1 MSEEENAIMAE
12 RGETGKAIGGQV
24 GEKAGGQAGAAVG
37 GYFGGPLGAAIGQY
51 VGEKVGKEIGEK
63 VGDKAEEELK
73 DLVSGDK
80 KSGGGGCSGGS
91 ASGDQSSDSVPGTS
105 PSSLGDV
112 NIEDLDMSTNQMC
125 KKTYTVFRAI
135 PKTYPWPQA
144 QRDNVSDQFTPQD
157 GSMIGMKAVGGYYGD
172 DYYDTDGNATLIK
185 SERIVYNSEEMQ
197 FIAVTTKDGHVF
209 YVLINYSAEN
219 AEDQVFFLN
228 KVDDYDLYALL
239 YAGAED
245 NDEKKKITPEQAAQA
260 AEKANGRVQ
269 SGDGADTADTE
280 ETAEDG
286 EDATDSAAQAKPV
299 PMNKNSMMLVFG
311 AIALIGVGGA
321 GFFIMKKKN
330 GGGNSKSA
338 MQDEPEYDDD
348 NEITEDED
356 DMKFYDDQD
365 DEI

>member
-1 MSEEENAIMAE
+1 M
-12 RGETGKAIGGQV
+12 
-24 GEKAGGQAGAAVG
+24 
-37 GYFGGPLGAAIGQY
+37 Y
-51 VGEKVGKEIGEK
+51 
-63 VGDKAEEELK
+63 
-73 DLVSGDK
+73 
-80 KSGGGGCSGGS
+80 
-91 ASGDQSSDSVPGTS
+91 
-105 PSSLGDV
+105 
-112 NIEDLDMSTNQMC
+112 
-125 KKTYTVFRAI
+125 
-135 PKTYPWPQA
+135 
-144 QRDNVSDQFTPQD
+144 
-157 GSMIGMKAVGGYYGD
+157 
-172 DYYDTDGNATLIK
+172 NATLIK

-219 AEDQVFFLN
+219 GQDNVYFLN
-228 KVDDYDLYALL
+228 RVDDYDLYALL
-239 YAGAED
+239 YAG
-245 NDEKKKITPEQAAQA
+245 DENKDSKITPEQAAQA

-269 SGDGADTADTE
+269 SDDGADTADDTE
-280 ETAEDG
+280 ATAEDG

-321 GFFIMKKKN
+321 GFFLMKKKN

>member
-1 MSEEENAIMAE
+1 M
-12 RGETGKAIGGQV
+12 KARFFSAMLAAFMLATASVGGITASAA
-24 GEKAGGQAGAAVG
+24 EKATAA
-37 GYFGGPLGAAIGQY
+37 
-51 VGEKVGKEIGEK
+51 E
-63 VGDKAEEELK
+63 DSAETTAVDE
-73 DLVSGDK
+73 DS
-80 KSGGGGCSGGS
+80 S
-91 ASGDQSSDSVPGTS
+91 ADTTETTADTAESSDTEETSSVSEDNTDDMEKFREVMSDLAEAGTTEVE
-105 PSSLGDV
+105 PD
-112 NIEDLDMSTNQMC
+112 
-125 KKTYTVFRAI
+125 
-135 PKTYPWPQA
+135 
-144 QRDNVSDQFTPQD
+144 
-157 GSMIGMKAVGGYYGD
+157 YYGD
-172 DYYDTDGNATLIK
+172 SYYDTDGNATLIK

-245 NDEKKKITPEQAAQA
+245 DDEKKKITPEQAAQA

-338 MQDEPEYDDD
+338 MQVEPEYDDD
-348 NEITEDED
+348 NEITED

>member
-1 MSEEENAIMAE
+1 MKTRMISAVMA
-12 RGETGKAIGGQV
+12 AFMLAV
-24 GEKAGGQAGAAVG
+24 ASVG
-37 GYFGGPLGAAIGQY
+37 GITAS
-51 VGEKVGKEIGEK
+51 
-63 VGDKAEEELK
+63 AEEGTAETTETT
-73 DLVSGDK
+73 
-80 KSGGGGCSGGS
+80 
-91 ASGDQSSDSVPGTS
+91 ASEPADESSDDMEKFREVMGELAEAGTTEVK
-105 PSSLGDV
+105 PD
-112 NIEDLDMSTNQMC
+112 
-125 KKTYTVFRAI
+125 
-135 PKTYPWPQA
+135 
-144 QRDNVSDQFTPQD
+144 
-157 GSMIGMKAVGGYYGD
+157 YYGD
-172 DYYDTDGNATLIK
+172 SYYDTDGNATLIK

-245 NDEKKKITPEQAAQA
+245 DDDKKKITPEQAAQA

-269 SGDGADTADTE
+269 SGDGADTTDTAE
-280 ETAEDG
+280 IAEDG
-286 EDATDSAAQAKPV
+286 EDATNSAAQAKPM
-299 PMNKNSMMLVFG
+299 PMNKNSMILVFG

-330 GGGNSKSA
+330 GGNSKSA
-338 MQDEPEYDDD
+338 MQVEPEYDDD

>member
-1 MSEEENAIMAE
+1 MKTRMLSAVMAAFMLA
-12 RGETGKAIGGQV
+12 TASVGGITASAA
-24 GEKAGGQAGAAVG
+24 EKATAA
-37 GYFGGPLGAAIGQY
+37 
-51 VGEKVGKEIGEK
+51 E
-63 VGDKAEEELK
+63 DSAETTVVNEDSSADTTETTADTEE
-73 DLVSGDK
+73 
-80 KSGGGGCSGGS
+80 
-91 ASGDQSSDSVPGTS
+91 SSDTEETSSVSEDNTDDMEKFREVMGELAEAGTTEVK
-105 PSSLGDV
+105 PD
-112 NIEDLDMSTNQMC
+112 
-125 KKTYTVFRAI
+125 
-135 PKTYPWPQA
+135 
-144 QRDNVSDQFTPQD
+144 
-157 GSMIGMKAVGGYYGD
+157 YYGD
-172 DYYDTDGNATLIK
+172 SYYDTDGNATLIK

-239 YAGAED
+239 YAGAEE
-245 NDEKKKITPEQAAQA
+245 NDDKKKITPEAAAQA

-286 EDATDSAAQAKPV
+286 EDATDSAAQAKPM
-299 PMNKNSMMLVFG
+299 PMNKNSMMLVLG

-321 GFFIMKKKN
+321 GFFLMKKKN
-330 GGGNSKSA
+330 GGSSKTA
-338 MQDEPEYDDD
+338 MQVEPEYDDD